1 MTNQEDIHRLLGEKN
16 IDWLF
21 QCIRK
26 GSLRNA
32 ELRKMSFTQ
41 NLDILQ
47 TFQQC
52 SEARSRPVNI
62 LEKMLEDWYEET
74 GCRMSQTQARDK
86 VLTVLENCCSQLVS
100 TGWNKEVLSVG
111 SGQSTSSTTPPIAGA
126 LPQPQQSAKLE
137 KPKISSKVKDMFER
151 YNVLTK
157 SKGRLRQN

>member
-100 TGWNKEVLSVG
+100 TGLSLSFSQV
-111 SGQSTSSTTPPIAGA
+111 
-126 LPQPQQSAKLE
+126 
-137 KPKISSKVKDMFER
+137 
-151 YNVLTK
+151 
-157 SKGRLRQN
+157 